1 MRRISTHCDLP
12 GSHAATFV
20 KPLRFVPKNHRSH
33 AMRITTTLITSSA
46 LLLAA
51 CGQAPEP
58 ATDVTT
64 QAPPAAVEQAPA
76 PSRFDIYA
84 SVQLKPDLSKLSDHQ
99 REMISLLIDAAKITE
114 DIFWQQVWG
123 DRDSLLAGIEDPKAR
138 RFAEINYGP
147 WDRLA
152 NDQPFLEPY
161 GPRPAGARFY
171 PEDMSK
177 EEFEAWEQE
186 GKDGLY
192 SLVRRDENGQLQLV
206 PYSQAFAEQIDQIS
220 ALLRQASGLAEDP
233 EFARYLDLRATAL
246 LTDDYQ
252 ASDMAWMDMKNNP
265 IELVIGPIETYQDG
279 LYGYRSAFETFVLLK
294 DMAWSERL
302 ARFAQFMPDLQ
313 RGLPVDA
320 EYKEEMPGTDAD
332 LNAYDVVFVA
342 GDANSGS
349 KTIAINLPNDE
360 EVQLSKGTRRLQLKN
375 AMLAKFNQILVPIA
389 DELIAED
396 QRQHITFDS
405 FFGNTMFHEV
415 AHGLGIKNVLD
426 GNGTVRQALK
436 EHASALEEGKA
447 DILGLYMVQK
457 LRDLGEI
464 SEGELMDDYVTF
476 MAGIFRSVRFG
487 ASSAHGRANM
497 IRFNFFSEA
506 GAFSRDEATGKYRV
520 DVPVFEQ
527 AVESLS
533 RDILMLQGDGDYDA
547 VAAFVAQYG
556 NVGEQLQ
563 ADLDRL
569 AAAAIPVDIVYQQGK
584 EVLGL

>member
-1 MRRISTHCDLP
+1 
-12 GSHAATFV
+12 
-20 KPLRFVPKNHRSH
+20 
-33 AMRITTTLITSSA
+33 MRITTTLITGSA
-46 LLLAA
+46 LFLAA

-58 ATDVTT
+58 ETDFTT
-64 QAPPAAVEQAPA
+64 QAPPEAVEQAPA

-84 SVQLKPDLSKLSDHQ
+84 SVQLKPDLSELSDHQ

-152 NDQPFLEPY
+152 NDQPFLEQY

-177 EEFEAWEQE
+177 EEFEAWDQE

-192 SLVRRDENGQLQLV
+192 SLVRRDESGQLQLV
-206 PYSQAFAEQIDQIS
+206 PYSQAFGEQIDQIS

-313 RGLPVDA
+313 RDLPVDA

-457 LRDLGEI
+457 LRDMGEI

-506 GAFSRDEATGKYRV
+506 GAFSRDEDTGRYRV

-527 AVESLS
+527 AVEDLS
-533 RDILMLQGDGDYDA
+533 RNILMLQGDGDYDA